1 MKCDTKFGCNMRV
14 ILIIVLGFLLWGC
27 EGGSIL
33 GPESMR
39 VKPPT
44 IGTTLYYESYE
55 IDRYAN
61 PILSTKTGYR
71 KTVIAS
77 DTILF
82 GKSDVFVLRYQS
94 LDTSYLE
101 YYAIDRDQNLLQK
114 TTLGTAIQWITIPMT
129 TLAETTDTLQT
140 LVDIAPGKRGT
151 LEYVYMHTYYG
162 DQSFKLDTLQL
173 SGRKFRSTVKFQ
185 LSASGKQEYAG
196 ESQSIQH
203 YLPSLSVLA
212 ESKTLATYDALKDK
226 WNNGY
231 VTLLKTMVNE

>member
-1 MKCDTKFGCNMRV
+1 MRV

-39 VKPPT
+39 IKLPKV
-44 IGTTLYYESYE
+44 GTTFYYESFEINRYE
-55 IDRYAN
+55 NRV
-61 PILSTKTGYR
+61 SGTKKEFSR
-71 KTVIAS
+71 TVIAS

-94 LDTSYLE
+94 ADSSYLE
-101 YYAIDRDQNLLQK
+101 FYAIDTDQNLMQR
-114 TTLGTAIQWITIPMT
+114 TTLGSMTQWITIPMT

-151 LEYVYMHTYYG
+151 LEYVYMHSYYG

-173 SGRKFRSTVKFQ
+173 NGRKFRSTVKFQ

-203 YLPSLSVLA
+203 YLPSLSILA
-212 ESKTLATYDALKDK
+212 ESKTLATYDALNDK